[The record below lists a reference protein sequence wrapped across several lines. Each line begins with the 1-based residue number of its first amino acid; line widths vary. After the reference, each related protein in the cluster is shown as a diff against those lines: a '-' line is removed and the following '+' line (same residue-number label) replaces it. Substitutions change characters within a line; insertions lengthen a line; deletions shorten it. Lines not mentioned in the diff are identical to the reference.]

1 MQSTL
6 GKPIFF
12 RRAMR
17 GLASSFGIEGRQNLT
32 IQDDRW
38 TNANLDLLH
47 RKKQSLDDRF
57 HSSRQTVYFRYY
69 GYFSW
74 GDDLAKT

>member
-6 GKPIFF
+6 GKPISF

-17 GLASSFGIEGRQNLT
+17 GLASSFGIEGRQSLT

-47 RKKQSLDDRF
+47 RKKQTLDDAF
-57 HSSRQTVYFRYY
+57 HYSRQTVYFRYG
-69 GYFSW
+69 GYFSCN
-74 GDDLAKT
+74 DDLAKV